1 MNYFK
6 RKTSPLESY
15 ALCRWSGKKAIYKT
29 RDLEFEF
36 YGLLVPGMEIG
47 TNDVGLYSRFC
58 SPGSH
63 TGTKGILTGLVR
75 WPQ

>member
-29 RDLEFEF
+29 RDLKFEF
-36 YGLLVPGMEIG
+36 YGLLVLGMEIG
-47 TNDVGLYSRFC
+47 TNDVGL
-58 SPGSH
+58 
-63 TGTKGILTGLVR
+63 
-75 WPQ
+75 